1 MRKPSGKTVL
11 LASVLALNLS
21 ACTTNTGG
29 PPAAS
34 GPIATGTTLAAAD
47 MAEFCRSQAASQY
60 GAAPGYITTQDP
72 VQRSFGSLV
81 VGTAYN
87 GQKTYMFN
95 CRFDAGG
102 SFIGL
107 SET

>member
-1 MRKPSGKTVL
+1 M
-11 LASVLALNLS
+11 
-21 ACTTNTGG
+21 
-29 PPAAS
+29 
-34 GPIATGTTLAAAD
+34 
-47 MAEFCRSQAASQY
+47 
-60 GAAPGYITTQDP
+60 
-72 VQRSFGSLV
+72 V

-107 SET
+107 ARVRRSLFGRMKWRGAPTRVVVVTLSLPGSALAAEGGSV